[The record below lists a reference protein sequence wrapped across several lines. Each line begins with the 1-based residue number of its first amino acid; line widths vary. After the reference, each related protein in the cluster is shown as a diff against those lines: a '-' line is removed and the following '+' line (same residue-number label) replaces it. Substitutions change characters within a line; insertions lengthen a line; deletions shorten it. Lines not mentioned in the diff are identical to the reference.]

1 MLELEIKDLEL
12 YDDDTGHFQKIK
24 GGKLILEHSLLAVS
38 KWESKY
44 HIPFLEHI
52 GKEMTVEESLYYVQC
67 MTINKNIDPSIY
79 DALTAEDMQK
89 ILDYINDPYSA
100 TVINVRNKNRVN
112 REPVTSEMIYYWMVV
127 STIPFECE
135 KWHLARLMKLIEI
148 YGIKN
153 SEPEKKST
161 SQILREQD
169 ALNKKRRAMLH
180 SKG

>member
-1 MLELEIKDLEL
+1 MLELEVKDLEL
-12 YDDDTGHFQKIK
+12 YDDDIGFQTIK

-44 HIPFLEHI
+44 HKPFLEQKD
-52 GKEMTVEESLYYVQC
+52 GSMTVEESLYYIQC
-67 MTINKNIDPSIY
+67 MTINKNVNPSIY
-79 DALTAEDMQK
+79 KAITNEDIAKVLQ
-89 ILDYINDPYSA
+89 YINDPYSA
-100 TVINVRNKNRVN
+100 TVIKTKNKNHIN
-112 REPVTSEMIYYWMVV
+112 KEPVTSEMIYYWMVA

-135 KWHLARLMKLIEI
+135 KWHLSRLMKLIEI
-148 YGIKN
+148 YSIKN
-153 SEPEKKST
+153 TEPEKKST

>member
-1 MLELEIKDLEL
+1 MLELEIKDLEI
-12 YDDDTGHFQKIK
+12 YDDETGFQKFK
-24 GGKLILEHSLLAVS
+24 GGKLLLEHSLLAVS

-52 GKEMTVEESLYYVQC
+52 GKNLTVEESLYYVQC
-67 MTINKNIDPSIY
+67 MTINKNVDPSIY
-79 DALTAEDMQK
+79 KAITPEDMQK
-89 ILDYINDPYSA
+89 ILDYISDPYSA
-100 TVINVRNKNRVN
+100 TVINTRNKNRVN
-112 REPVTSEMIYYWMVV
+112 KEPVTSEMIYYWMVA

-135 KWHLARLMKLIEI
+135 KWHLSRLMKLIEI

-169 ALNKKRRAMLH
+169 AINTKRRAAMH